1 MSKEFKIY
9 ILHTRDE
16 ENKAKPDLLDSS
28 PSCLYGKLSQEMLL
42 PPKLLEL
49 IPQ

>member
-16 ENKAKPDLLDSS
+16 ENKEKPDLLDSS
-28 PSCLYGKLSQEMLL
+28 PTCLNGKLSQDMLL
-42 PPKLLEL
+42 PLKLLEL
-49 IPQ
+49 IPP